1 MAIPHLRFGGYM
13 TVTSGGTNA
22 AASSSY
28 GGGGGGGGGGGSSNQ
43 QRPPVFGSG
52 GAGGGGGSSGDY
64 DDDKNPAI
72 PQPDN
77 NQGDNNQGDN
87 NQEDSQVTETKVET
101 KKKKNKFVQEILN
114 LGSDISSMGGV
125 IGMAIQ
131 GGAKGLDVLFQKLLR
146 TKPTPELL
154 NDPRTLAVLNRE
166 FAKDPTGNFRKVF
179 EEKYADIIKE
189 AYEDDPT
196 KEVRELSDSDFFDE
210 QLQENAFASEQG
222 ILGAGSQRINFPEEF
237 YTGEKGLNPYGPGG
251 MPQTTNDLVN
261 LASLA
266 VTPEMQGNNPK
277 LAKMIF
283 DARMELDRMGKD
295 SSGNPQGGGSTGI
308 PSLYGGPITPS
319 DPNAILKKPGLK
331 NPFGLPDDYSSGFM
345 QSEFYKPNQP
355 GLAVMTPVKM
365 PDGTTH
371 MFGNSASAN
380 QFQQY
385 LDYLAMNKMGPSTG
399 TPQAVGTSTGVPAAF
414 NYASIAPQ
422 FTGSQYT
429 NQGVSPAFLENLR
442 RFYG

>member
-222 ILGAGSQRINFPEEF
+222 ILGAGSQRINFPAEF
-237 YTGEKGLNPYGPGG
+237 YTGEKGLNPYGAGG
-251 MPQTTNDLVN
+251 MPQTSGDLAN
-261 LASLA
+261 LAGLA
-266 VTPEMQGNNPK
+266 VTPEMQGNNPE
-277 LAKMIF
+277 LVKMIF
-283 DARMELDRMGKD
+283 NARMELDRMGKNPMTGE
-295 SSGNPQGGGSTGI
+295 SQGQPQPQGFAGIPGI
-308 PSLYGGPITPS
+308 PSLPVPRPGPQPPDSYPIFGPQ
-319 DPNAILKKPGLK
+319 PPFMPGPGRP
-331 NPFGLPDDYSSGFM
+331 PFGPPEGDKFERPRPYNYYA
-345 QSEFYKPNQP
+345 QSPQYKFRGVNSLNSDEFNEQLRKLY
-355 GLAVMTPVKM
+355 GMT
-365 PDGTTH
+365 
-371 MFGNSASAN
+371 
-380 QFQQY
+380 
-385 LDYLAMNKMGPSTG
+385 
-399 TPQAVGTSTGVPAAF
+399 
-414 NYASIAPQ
+414 
-422 FTGSQYT
+422 
-429 NQGVSPAFLENLR
+429 
-442 RFYG
+442 

>member
-1 MAIPHLRFGGYM
+1 MPPRTRIQAQRSLGANVEPSTQSGGIGPGGM
-13 TVTSGGTNA
+13 GGGSFKPDDKPQDFNQGIGGTNVGL
-22 AASSSY
+22 
-28 GGGGGGGGGGGSSNQ
+28 GGDQ
-43 QRPPVFGSG
+43 
-52 GAGGGGGSSGDY
+52 GD
-64 DDDKNPAI
+64 DNKGNNNNNNN
-72 PQPDN
+72 N
-77 NQGDNNQGDN
+77 NQ
-87 NQEDSQVTETKVET
+87 DSQVTETKVET
-101 KKKKNKFVQEILN
+101 KEKEKEKSFDVFGTIKDFYNKYKDF
-114 LGSDISSMGGV
+114 GGV
-125 IGMAIQ
+125 M
-131 GGAKGLDVLFQKLLR
+131 GLGLLPFKMIAEPTVETFQNPRALATLKLLFDE
-146 TKPTPELL
+146 KGQK
-154 NDPRTLAVLNRE
+154 
-166 FAKDPTGNFRKVF
+166 FKDEYLKDHG
-179 EEKYADIIKE
+179 DILSE
-189 AYEDDPT
+189 AYADDPT
-196 KEVRELSDSDFFDE
+196 KDVRGLSDSDFFDE
-210 QLQENAFASEQG
+210 QLQEGAFASEQG